1 LQAFSSFESSFEHFT
16 TIENIQVGYKIF
28 QNTTGSSR
36 KKPGVYITSIDFY
49 ELAGNQP
56 GFYQVKRNGNFWEH
70 DIEPKK
76 GIGAKFAAINGF
88 TKNLEMTATN
98 IMPKMLDKTY
108 DDFQNRNFDLF
119 YNPQPLYRRG
129 VKWKTPDQKQQSK
142 QFTAN
147 ILSEAM
153 LRAQH
158 SGKEVSW
165 VVHGNGAQVFQNALQ
180 RLQGKKLDKHKV
192 MFLGPAV
199 GNMEKILPMM
209 RQSDMQLHTDAMK
222 TQIDD
227 WVGWKN
233 KTNKKIAEEVAKF
246 GKEYSGAAATIKFD
260 SKFAFDT
267 MLKTRADRAFNVG
280 YGLGV
285 FAAAP
290 AFPEIAMG
298 AAVLGVTKLAWNA
311 SVLIRKAETIRNVA
325 ANSVAD
331 PALNPHLNPYK
342 TPGQMNQSIENAS
355 GESTAKSFVTIV
367 RTMMGK

>member
-1 LQAFSSFESSFEHFT
+1 
-16 TIENIQVGYKIF
+16 
-28 QNTTGSSR
+28 
-36 KKPGVYITSIDFY
+36 VYITSIDFY

-56 GFYQVKRNGNFWEH
+56 GFYKVSYGRNRWNIKEDEVSQKR
-70 DIEPKK
+70 IE
-76 GIGAKFAAINGF
+76 ASFAAINGY
-88 TKNLEMTATN
+88 TESLDMAATEILPPMLE
-98 IMPKMLDKTY
+98 KTY
-108 DDFQNRNFDLF
+108 SDFNKKSFNLF

-165 VVHGNGAQVFQNALQ
+165 VVHGNGAQVFQNAMQ
-180 RLQGKKLDKHKV
+180 RLQGKKLDKHTV

-233 KTNKKIAEEVAKF
+233 KTNKNIASEVAKF

-260 SKFAFDT
+260 SKLAFDK
-267 MLKTRADRAFNVG
+267 MFKIRANSVVTTGIGVCAFVT
-280 YGLGV
+280 
-285 FAAAP
+285 AP
-290 AFPEIAMG
+290 VLPQLALG
-298 AAVLGVTKLAWNA
+298 AATLGAVSLAWNA
-311 SVLIRKAETIRNVA
+311 SVLIRKAETARNMA
-325 ANSVAD
+325 ANFVAD

-367 RTMMGK
+367 RAMMGNK